1 MGCRSCSDKTGAVY
15 ARQLT
20 HSLDAQVALHRHQ
33 LSDLVVDAVS
43 PAGLLLWRRAPTFCK
58 APLKKS
64 ASSVLSATSRFSCA
78 TCCRS
83 SRSFEFSGGP
93 LSVVNRLPL
102 ITLLV
107 QQQPMHA
114 QFCRKRD
121 DVIALLQPLDRHL
134 PECLGISPNPSLCHS
149 QSFSLQSVPNAIV
162 SILGSVQS
170 VLICPISREEIL
182 STFGTM
188 FRRTDQAV
196 PFNAATL
203 PE

>member
-1 MGCRSCSDKTGAVY
+1 MSYSMGCRSCSDKTGAVY

-134 PECLGISPNPSLCHS
+134 PECLGISTNPPLRFATRSPFLCKVCQMRLS
-149 QSFSLQSVPNAIV
+149 QFW
-162 SILGSVQS
+162 VQS
-170 VLICPISREEIL
+170 SPSSSARSRE
-182 STFGTM
+182 
-188 FRRTDQAV
+188 RRY
-196 PFNAATL
+196 
-203 PE
+203 